1 MEHEILSSG
10 NKALKI
16 NLNPA
21 IFGTI
26 AEIGGGQEVAREF
39 FRAGGASKTIAKSIS
54 AYDKTFSDSIYKSKL
69 GRYVSEARLVK
80 MLDVEYSELSE
91 LLYNTRGNTSTFFA
105 FANTV
110 ETINYKKDNKGHGW
124 LGIRFQSSPKSKPN
138 DVIIHVIL
146 HENDT
151 ILQQSTLSVLGINLI
166 FASFYLTNNI
176 DGFLISLLDNL
187 SADRLEINMISV
199 SGSVFAKIDNRLLSV
214 KLVKLGLTQVS
225 AFNRNGEVQ
234 QLGDMVYNKNVM
246 LLRGSFRP
254 VTYIEIDML
263 KSGYAT
269 FKKDVDFKDN
279 TSVVLCE
286 ITLNNLLDKGKFHE
300 KDFLDRVDLLN
311 GMGQNV
317 MISNFKE
324 FYRLS
329 AYFSQFYINQLRMIM
344 GADILKKVID
354 EKYYENLKGGIL
366 EAFGRLFAKQVKL
379 YIYPFKNTANEPF
392 TTSRNIEIPSHL
404 KALVDYLQYNEKIID
419 INPIAFRSKKIN
431 SLIYSNR
438 KVSEMIKNNDVDWRK
453 MVPKYISDN
462 IIKKGLFSYKN

>member
-54 AYDKTFSDSIYKSKL
+54 AYNKTFSDSIYKSKSE
-69 GRYVSEARLVK
+69 RYVSEVRLKK
-80 MLDVEYSELSE
+80 MLEVEYSELSK
-91 LLYNTRGNTSTFFA
+91 LLDNIRGKTSTFFA

-124 LGIRFQSSPKSKPN
+124 LGIRFQLTSQSKPN
-138 DVIIHVIL
+138 DVIIHAIL

-151 ILQQSTLSVLGINLI
+151 MLQQKTLSVLGINLI
-166 FASFYLTNNI
+166 FASFYLHNNI
-176 DGFLISLLDNL
+176 DEFLISLLDNL
-187 SADRLEINMISV
+187 SDDRLEINMISV
-199 SGSVFAKIDNRLLSV
+199 SGSAFTTLDNRLLSV
-214 KLVKLGLTQVS
+214 KLVKFGLTPVS
-225 AFNRNGEVQ
+225 MFDRYGEVQ
-234 QLGDMVYNKNVM
+234 QPGDMVYNKNVM

-254 VTYIEIDML
+254 ITYIEIDML
-263 KSGYAT
+263 KSGFAT
-269 FKKDVDFKDN
+269 FKKDVDFEDD

-286 ITLNNLLDKGKFHE
+286 MTLNNLLDKGEFHE

-329 AYFSQFYINQLRMIM
+329 AYFSQFNINNLRMIM

-354 EKYYENLKGGIL
+354 EKYYENLRGGIL
-366 EAFGRLFAKQVKL
+366 EAFGRLFGKHVKL
-379 YIYPFKNTANEPF
+379 YIYPFKHKANEPYN
-392 TTSRNIEIPSHL
+392 TSLNIEVQSHL
-404 KALVDYLQYNEKIID
+404 KALIDYLKYNEKIID
-419 INPIAFRSKKIN
+419 INSKKFS

-438 KVSEMIKNNDVDWRK
+438 KISEMIKNNDVNWRK
-453 MVPKYISDN
+453 MVPKYISYN
-462 IIKKGLFSYKN
+462 IMKKGLFGYKN